1 MSGDITRY
9 DADGPTSSRSTVTF
23 KNWKEGG
30 PDQYGL
36 IIRGDKLLQD
46 AKNFR
51 RIAKLLAGVQG
62 VTDQEHDTMAQMLM
76 TMADQFTNASCG
88 YSAQAEAKPYDKPP
102 ETVVDAEMAEQMEKA
117 EFKPTA

>member
-1 MSGDITRY
+1 MSGDIERI
-9 DADGPTSSRSTVTF
+9 DADGPTQTRATVTF
-23 KNWKEGG
+23 KNWGDEH
-30 PDQYGL
+30 GL
-36 IIRGDKLLQD
+36 IIRKDKLEQD

-51 RIAKLLAGVQG
+51 RIAKYLGNADPEAATLSQW
-62 VTDQEHDTMAQMLM
+62 MMSL
-76 TMADQFTNASCG
+76 ADQFTNASCG